1 MRLSMEERRAVVKG
15 SSPAYKRSG
24 KGEKGE
30 ILKRLVEATGYN
42 RRYAAMLLRNHGRK
56 VEVGRGKFL
65 VGDVRAKARRARSA
79 TYGPEVLDPL
89 KQLWQVLDF
98 ISGKRL
104 VPAIREVLPVL
115 EGRGDISLAPAVRE
129 KLLRISPATADRL
142 LKKEKRRY
150 ALKRLGL
157 TKPGTLLKRQIPIR
171 TFSDWDEA
179 KPGFAEVDLV
189 CHEGGDPSGDFCCT
203 MDLVDVATG
212 WSEQV
217 AVRNK
222 AEVWVFE
229 AIQEARQRL
238 PFPLLGLDS
247 DNGSEF
253 INHHLK
259 KYCDKEEITF
269 TRSRPYRKNDTCH
282 VEQKNWSI
290 VRRFVGYSRYDTE
303 KHLELLNTLYQ
314 LLRLYTNFFLP
325 TMKLKEKVRDGAKVT
340 RRYGAPVTPYRRV
353 LASPEVAEEAK
364 EALRQIHT
372 SLSLVQLHREIL
384 EIQAELM
391 READKRAARK
401 KRGRRAVESAAPG
414 GKATASKE
422 AIGFPTGAWKTPSGF
437 PTLPT
442 APTTG
447 TRT

>member
-89 KQLWQVLDF
+89 KQLWQLLDF

-189 CHEGGDPSGDFCCT
+189 CHEGGDPSGDFCC
-203 MDLVDVATG
+203 
-212 WSEQV
+212 
-217 AVRNK
+217 
-222 AEVWVFE
+222 
-229 AIQEARQRL
+229 
-238 PFPLLGLDS
+238 
-247 DNGSEF
+247 
-253 INHHLK
+253 
-259 KYCDKEEITF
+259 
-269 TRSRPYRKNDTCH
+269 
-282 VEQKNWSI
+282 
-290 VRRFVGYSRYDTE
+290 
-303 KHLELLNTLYQ
+303 TLYQ